1 MLGNV
6 NLTIL
11 QQNLLSLSSTNKYE
25 LVVVENEDLYR
36 YEWLFTIDLLMP
48 LLSVD
53 YSQMKYQL
61 AEAWMF
67 DNSTSMLMQNVV
79 ELHNSLLSSF
89 IFISEKKFFAMKL
102 MRHIFL
108 RFIFTCVAE
117 GESRSRIAVT
127 PSVCPSVCP
136 SVPKSCHRNSSET
149 TDPIIMKL
157 GM

>member
-1 MLGNV
+1 MDGLWVDSGMLGNV

-108 RFIFTCVAE
+108 RFIFT
-117 GESRSRIAVT
+117 
-127 PSVCPSVCP
+127 
-136 SVPKSCHRNSSET
+136 KSLSLSLQISSCSFYLSLSLWLSLSHT
-149 TDPIIMKL
+149 HTYN
-157 GM
+157 

>member
-1 MLGNV
+1 MDGLWVDSGMLGNV

-11 QQNLLSLSSTNKYE
+11 QQNLLSLSTTNKYE

-89 IFISEKKFFAMKL
+89 ILFLKK
-102 MRHIFL
+102 
-108 RFIFTCVAE
+108 
-117 GESRSRIAVT
+117 
-127 PSVCPSVCP
+127 
-136 SVPKSCHRNSSET
+136 NS
-149 TDPIIMKL
+149 L
-157 GM
+157 Q

>member
-1 MLGNV
+1 MQTFLFCSGLTNKILYFLSVDGLWVDSGMLGNV

-79 ELHNSLLSSF
+79 ELHNSFLSSF
-89 IFISEKKFFAMKL
+89 IFFRKK
-102 MRHIFL
+102 
-108 RFIFTCVAE
+108 
-117 GESRSRIAVT
+117 
-127 PSVCPSVCP
+127 
-136 SVPKSCHRNSSET
+136 NS
-149 TDPIIMKL
+149 L
-157 GM
+157 Q